1 MATDKAKRLTN
12 AERTESRRREI
23 LAAASEMFAT
33 KGFRKTSLQE
43 VAAAAGITPAG
54 LLHHFGSKD
63 QLLTELLAHR
73 DASEIAEV
81 NDPER
86 PHGTAFLDHLTLT
99 AERNSQRRGLTQ
111 LYVVLSADGV
121 TDDHPAQA
129 YFRSRYDG
137 LRSMI
142 AEEIRLAQAS
152 GDVAK
157 SIDPA
162 ETATLVIA
170 AMDGLQIQWLYHPEA
185 VDMTSLVRK
194 LITVL
199 TTA

>member
-1 MATDKAKRLTN
+1 MARPVDH
-12 AERTESRRREI
+12 ERRQDLLDAAIDYVSEHGISELSLRP
-23 LAAASEMFAT
+23 LAAAVGTQAP
-33 KGFRKTSLQE
+33 
-43 VAAAAGITPAG
+43 V

-142 AEEIRLAQAS
+142 AEEIRLAQAG

-170 AMDGLQIQWLYHPEA
+170 AMDGLQIQWLYNPEA

>member
-1 MATDKAKRLTN
+1 MATN
-12 AERTESRRREI
+12 AERTASRRREI
-23 LAAASEMFAT
+23 LAAASAMFAT
-33 KGFRKTSLQE
+33 KGFRNSSLQE

-86 PHGTAFLDHLTLT
+86 PHGTAFLEHLADT
-99 AERNSQRRGLTQ
+99 ADRNSERRGLTQ

-121 TDDHPAQA
+121 TDEHPAQD

-142 AEEIRLAQAS
+142 ADEIRLAQAAGEVA
-152 GDVAK
+152 GDK
-157 SIDPA
+157 DPQ
-162 ETATLVIA
+162 ELATLIIA
-170 AMDGLQIQWLYHPEA
+170 VMDGLQIQWLYNPEA
-185 VDMTSLVRK
+185 VDMGGLVRK
-194 LITVL
+194 LIGAL
-199 TTA
+199 T

>member
-1 MATDKAKRLTN
+1 MATN
-12 AERTESRRREI
+12 AERTASRRREI
-23 LAAASEMFAT
+23 LAAASAMFAT
-33 KGFRKTSLQE
+33 KGFRNSSLQE

-86 PHGTAFLDHLTLT
+86 PHGTAFLEHLADT
-99 AERNSQRRGLTQ
+99 ADRNSERRGLTQ

-121 TDDHPAQA
+121 TDEHPAQD

-142 AEEIRLAQAS
+142 ADEIRLAQAA
-152 GDVAK
+152 GDVAGDK
-157 SIDPA
+157 NPQ
-162 ETATLVIA
+162 ELATLIIA
-170 AMDGLQIQWLYHPEA
+170 VMDGLQIQWLYNPEA
-185 VDMTSLVRK
+185 VDMGGLVRK
-194 LITVL
+194 LIGAL
-199 TTA
+199 T

>member
-1 MATDKAKRLTN
+1 MATN
-12 AERTESRRREI
+12 AERSASRRREI
-23 LAAASEMFAT
+23 LAAASAMFAT
-33 KGFRKTSLQE
+33 KGFHKASLQE

-86 PHGTAFLDHLTLT
+86 PHGTAFLDHLAVT
-99 AERNSQRRGLTQ
+99 AERNSERRGLTQ

-121 TDDHPAQA
+121 TDDHPAQD

-142 AEEIRLAQAS
+142 ANEIRLAQAAGEVS
-152 GDVAK
+152 GEK
-157 SIDPA
+157 DPQ
-162 ETATLVIA
+162 EIATLIIA
-170 AMDGLQIQWLYHPEA
+170 VMDGLQIQWLYNPDS
-185 VDMTSLVRK
+185 VDMGGLVRK

-199 TTA
+199 TAD